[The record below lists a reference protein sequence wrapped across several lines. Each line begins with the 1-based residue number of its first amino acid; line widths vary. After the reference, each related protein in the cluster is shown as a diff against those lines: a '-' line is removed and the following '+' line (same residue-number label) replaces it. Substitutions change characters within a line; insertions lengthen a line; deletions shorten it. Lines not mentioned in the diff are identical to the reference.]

1 MVDMEDF
8 KRVALDAIG
17 VGAGYIVSD
26 IAGEVTAKAT
36 KQTGWG
42 KVGVKV
48 LMRIIV
54 SVLGLF
60 LGGATT
66 GLIST
71 VLFMFAVG
79 SFAGIFVDILGGIF
93 PGGIATLT
101 TAMVVKMN
109 RAEGVITVRAEK
121 PEEIKELVRW

>member
-1 MVDMEDF
+1 M
-8 KRVALDAIG
+8 
-17 VGAGYIVSD
+17 
-26 IAGEVTAKAT
+26 
-36 KQTGWG
+36 
-42 KVGVKV
+42 
-48 LMRIIV
+48 
-54 SVLGLF
+54 
-60 LGGATT
+60 
-66 GLIST
+66 ST
-71 VLFMFAVG
+71 ILFMFAVG